1 MYNVHSLNVAVK
13 LYVLANIRIDCTH
26 TTTVWSIEILEN
38 KYRSSFSVPTF
49 NEFYHICKRTF
60 FGGRWMNWIFRMI
73 WLKYQ
78 RIHDKIS
85 KVNLQKIFSW
95 NLHELWIQFRFPW
108 TELSQIII
116 VYLFLSHL
124 HRVPNAIIIII
135 VRNSKASI
143 HLTFFNY
150 KKNFRRSS
158 TEWGKIFMN

>member
-95 NLHELWIQFRFPW
+95 NLHEISMNYEFNFDSL
-108 TELSQIII
+108 ELN
-116 VYLFLSHL
+116 YLKLLSCIYSSHICIEYPMRL
-124 HRVPNAIIIII
+124 LLSLFEIRKHRY
-135 VRNSKASI
+135 
-143 HLTFFNY
+143 T
-150 KKNFRRSS
+150 
-158 TEWGKIFMN
+158 